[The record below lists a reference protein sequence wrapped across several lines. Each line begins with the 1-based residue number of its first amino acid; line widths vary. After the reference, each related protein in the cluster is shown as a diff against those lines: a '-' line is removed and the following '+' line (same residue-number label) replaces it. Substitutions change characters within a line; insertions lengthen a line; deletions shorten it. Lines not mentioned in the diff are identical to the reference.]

1 MEILEGRNAAEPE
14 ELRSRGGLDAPD
26 PASRFHPIREQV
38 ALHPLHL

>member
-1 MEILEGRNAAEPE
+1 MTILEGGNAAAPE
-14 ELRSRGGLDAPD
+14 ELRRGGLDAPD